1 MTIAP
6 ILILGFKRPENV
18 LKIIEAIRPQ
28 APGKVYFAVDGPRP
42 EKTSDFLQ
50 VAKTQS
56 AIESIDWECEV
67 YTRFRET
74 NLGLRRAIP
83 DAVSWVLM
91 NEDRLIVIEDDAIPG
106 PQVLQFMSSQL
117 SVFEEDD
124 SIFHISGYNLVPVS
138 EITNPD
144 YKTRASRYPESYL
157 WGSWSRAWKHYR
169 DDLSGSQEFV
179 KSSDL
184 NYKEKLI
191 WRLNFK
197 MAELDLINTW
207 AYRWIYSIWIN
218 EGKCISPNRNLTKYV
233 GQVDGTHTKRKTKV
247 NELSIAPV
255 DDLEDSSKAD
265 KDFLADTWISRN
277 VFHANPLGLMEQVAA
292 FLVLH
297 SIRLSQKLNPK
308 KINVARDH

>member
-1 MTIAP
+1 MEIAP

-18 LKIIEAIRPQ
+18 IEIIEAIRPES
-28 APGKVYFAVDGPRP
+28 PRKVYFAVDGPRANKP
-42 EKTSDFLQ
+42 LDFLE

-56 AIESIDWECEV
+56 AIHSIDWDCDV

-117 SVFEEDD
+117 NEFKDDNSVF
-124 SIFHISGYNLVPVS
+124 HVSGYNLVPVN
-138 EITNPD
+138 ELTNPES
-144 YKTRASRYPESYL
+144 TIRISRYPESYL
-157 WGSWSRAWKHYR
+157 WGSWSRAWKYYR
-169 DDLSGSQEFV
+169 DDLSGSKEFI

-184 NYKEKLI
+184 NYKEKII

-197 MAELDLINTW
+197 MAELDLIHTW
-207 AYRWIYSIWIN
+207 AYRWIYSMWIN
-218 EGKCISPNRNLTKYV
+218 EGKCISPNRNLTNYV

-247 NELSIAPV
+247 NELPIVHV
-255 DDLEDSSKAD
+255 DDLAYSSHAD
-265 KDFLADTWISRN
+265 KDFRADTWISSN
-277 VFHANPLGLMEQVAA
+277 VFHANLLGLMEQVAA
-292 FLVLH
+292 FLALF
-297 SIRLSQKLNPK
+297 SIRFTQTLNPK
-308 KINVARDH
+308 KTNVVRDH